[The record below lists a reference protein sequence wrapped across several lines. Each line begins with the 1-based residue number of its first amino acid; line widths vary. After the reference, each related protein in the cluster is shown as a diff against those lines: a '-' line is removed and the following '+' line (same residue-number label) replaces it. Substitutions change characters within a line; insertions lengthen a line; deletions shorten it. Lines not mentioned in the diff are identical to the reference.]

1 MSEHPNATLIRDLAN
16 AFTNGDLESLVN
28 AYADDGLYR
37 VPGHNLVSGN
47 YRGHQEITDFFIHLG
62 TVTGGTMKLS
72 VDDVIGADGH
82 AVMFWRLA
90 AERGDK
96 SIDAKGAMAFKI
108 DDSSRKILESWFM
121 YSDQREY
128 DWFYS

>member
-1 MSEHPNATLIRDLAN
+1 MSEHPNAALVRNVAD
-16 AFTNGDLESLVN
+16 AFIGGDLDALVN

-37 VPGHNLVSGN
+37 VPGRNLVSGN
-47 YRGHQEITDFFIHLG
+47 YRGHQEIADFFVHLA
-62 TVTGGTMKLS
+62 TVTGGTMKLAI
-72 VDDVIGADGH
+72 DDVIGTDGH

-90 AERGDK
+90 AERGEK
-96 SIDAKGAMAFKI
+96 SLDAKGAMAFKI
-108 DDSSRKILESWFM
+108 DDATRKITESWFM